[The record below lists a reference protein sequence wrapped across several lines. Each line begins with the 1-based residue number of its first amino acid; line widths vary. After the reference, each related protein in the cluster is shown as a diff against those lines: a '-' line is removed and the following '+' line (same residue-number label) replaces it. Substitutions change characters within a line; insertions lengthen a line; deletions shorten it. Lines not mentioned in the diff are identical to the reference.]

1 MDKMNLFDDKAA
13 GSAIVGIDLGT
24 TNSAVAIYNAG
35 TVPTLLPIGEDG
47 KYTVPSCVR
56 WDGFNEEQEPLFT
69 VGAEAYRERYKPNV
83 IYSIKRLMGSGQK
96 VTFYATDEVD
106 SGNQST
112 SRKFLS
118 TTPAVVS
125 AQILKYLKQR
135 VAEFYM
141 PVTDCVITV
150 PAYFNQRQI
159 EDTLEAAKWAGL
171 NCRQILKEPT
181 SASYIYSQLGH
192 AGTGSV
198 LIYDLGGGTFDVTH
212 MNFLRK
218 DAVPKKMLTSLK
230 RQYGIELSNSG
241 ADDNDQYF
249 CRVLGTYGDMNLGGD
264 DIDRELGK
272 YLQKKENL
280 TLSETGEEQLY
291 LACESFKKSGIHG
304 QDIVIE
310 DQKVHMSSTDLDV
323 AVDKIFERTLRIMD
337 DIDMS
342 NVHTIVLVGGSTK
355 SQRIRDNLAKAFPH
369 VEISAVLDPDATVA
383 LGAGSVAKAIAKDS
397 ALMYADVL
405 PLPIG
410 VLVDESKVDVC
421 IEKNTS
427 MPHTT
432 KKIYHTLHDNQSQ
445 ITVHVYQG
453 LSGNP
458 KECTYLGRLTL
469 TDIPKAPAGDVDV
482 VVSFILTGQGRLK
495 IISRID
501 GIDKEEALV
510 IDNIFDVKSEAA
522 LYSDAGSGQSESS
535 EGMSPQDD
543 FEEVFLPMAEG
554 NDDVLA
560 IFKTRRDVLRM
571 GLDPEDK
578 ATRVQS
584 YEDLI
589 VEKLM

>member
-106 SGNQST
+106 LGNQST

-355 SQRIRDNLAKAFPH
+355 SQRIRDNLAKAFTH

-522 LYSDAGSGQSESS
+522 LDSDAGSGQSESS

-560 IFKTRRDVLRM
+560 MFKTRRDVLRM

-584 YEDLI
+584 CEDLI